1 MIVLDTNVVSEVMK
15 GIPDPT
21 VHDWY
26 RKTPRANLFVT
37 TISEAEILAGIAVLP
52 AGRRR
57 SELVSLAIETFE
69 KSFADR
75 IFSFDSRSASHYADI
90 VSARRRIGRPINPLD
105 AQIAAIAREK
115 GMAIATR
122 NTRDFL
128 KCGID
133 LIDPWAA

>member
-15 GIPDPT
+15 GAPDPS
-21 VHDWY
+21 VYDWFK
-26 RKTPRANLFVT
+26 RTPRAKLFVT

-57 SELVSLAIETFE
+57 SELTSLAIETFE

-75 IFSFDSRSASHYADI
+75 ILTFDSHSARHYADI
-90 VSARRRIGRPINPLD
+90 ISVRRHIGRPINPLD
-105 AQIAAIAREK
+105 AQIAAIARDK
-115 GMAIATR
+115 RMAIATR
-122 NTRDFL
+122 NFTDFL

-133 LIDPWAA
+133 VIDPWGA